1 MKLTEFNR
9 LIENPESRE
18 TKIKTYLDKKAIR
31 LQEPDENEIKGHFEK
46 AEHDLSFIS
55 DNFKLGYF
63 DWCITGCYYAMY
75 HAATA
80 LLLTKGYHSKNHD
93 ATICL
98 LIKEYYP
105 RIPKEDIALINK
117 FYLDY
122 QELLFYIQAKNK
134 REEATYSSK
143 YKFNKKTVE
152 ELKLK
157 AILFINKAKEMIL

>member
-1 MKLTEFNR
+1 MNLKEFDR
-9 LIENPESRE
+9 LIENKEITDE
-18 TKIKTYLDKKAIR
+18 KIKKYKEARIIR
-31 LQEPDENEIKGHFEK
+31 MQEKDENEIQGHFEK
-46 AEHDLSFIS
+46 AEHNLSFVS

-75 HAATA
+75 HAAMA
-80 LLLTKGYHSKNHD
+80 LILAREYYSKNHD
-93 ATICL
+93 ATICI

-105 RIPKEDIALINK
+105 QITKEDIALINK

-143 YKFNKKTVE
+143 YKFDKKTVD

-157 AILFINKAKEMIL
+157 AILFINKAKEIIQ